1 MVRKAF
7 FNDAD
12 TSLGHLFALT
22 GAARTLH
29 LEHPSH
35 KVIDQELF
43 QTFLGTCLETIIHTG
58 KTRTNQTL
66 KAESKCFAQPS
77 KDTTI
82 HIFF

>member
-43 QTFLGTCLETIIHTG
+43 
-58 KTRTNQTL
+58 
-66 KAESKCFAQPS
+66 
-77 KDTTI
+77 
-82 HIFF
+82 